1 MARTGGRESEAAEGL
16 RSRTEGVDQAVR
28 EAMLRRLA
36 PGAVTFC
43 IAAVAGYGRR
53 ELFPYSDIDI
63 LILAASEADMAAMK
77 GPLSEF
83 LRELWD
89 GGLRVSQSVRTV
101 EECCRLHEQNIE
113 LHISLLDLRYIGGV
127 EALFKSLAAA
137 LPDFYHKQESRLIRE
152 LAEMARKRHAKFN
165 HTVYHLEPNVK
176 EAPGGIRDIHL
187 LHWLALLAQEKGAI
201 SEALAEIE
209 SAKQFLHAVRF
220 FLHELAKRD
229 SNLLSFEAQDKAAW
243 QAGPENP
250 GNETANSNPAEWM
263 RLYYRNAR
271 RVFQA
276 ALRALEFADL
286 KDPSLMREFRS
297 WRGRLSTGDFTV
309 SHERVFLRN
318 PASTMSSPASL
329 LGLFTFVARHG
340 IVLSWD
346 AQRRLTEDAERL
358 HRMLR
363 GQPIAWTAW
372 HDFFSQPHV
381 AVALRQM
388 QETGLLVPAIP
399 HWQAIEC
406 LVVRDF
412 YHRYT
417 VDEHSIVA
425 IEVIDQLAANKPGSP
440 ARFQGL
446 LQEQQD
452 LTVLRLALLLHDVG
466 KGTLPGNHVLGSLE
480 ASGAVL
486 KWLNVPKRKQD
497 TVRFLIGH
505 HLDLSLVMNGR
516 DLDDPATGR
525 FLSSRIPTQE
535 DLQQLTLLTYADIS
549 AVNPTAMTP
558 WRVEQLW
565 RVYAA
570 GLEQLTRELIANR
583 IQEKEGSVFGA
594 DTSPELTHFLEGF
607 PRRYLRTQTPEQIE
621 HHFELDRKRQREGLA
636 VEIRPDSG
644 AFLLTAVTA
653 NHTGTFASLCGALA
667 SRGMNILKAEAS
679 SNARG
684 DVLTMIRFSDP
695 MRNLE
700 LNPDEIGRLE
710 WTIECVLRGRSQVA
724 DLLKNRRAAPRPSSG
739 AKIQSSVRFN
749 NDASDNCTL
758 VDFTG
763 EDRPGL
769 LYSLTSAMAA
779 SGCNIE
785 LLLVDTEAHKA
796 IDVFYVTKLGE
807 KLDQPAQERL
817 LEELVRATTPA

>member
-1 MARTGGRESEAAEGL
+1 MAESEGREAEAAASL
-16 RSRTEGVDQAVR
+16 LARSASVDQLIGQ
-28 EAMLRRLA
+28 AMQRHLKS
-36 PGAVTFC
+36 GVTVPFS
-43 IAAVAGYGRR
+43 IAAVGGYGRR

-63 LILAASEADMAAMK
+63 MILVENEAAMAALK
-77 GPLSEF
+77 DPLSEF
-83 LRELWD
+83 VRELWD

-101 EECCRLHEQNIE
+101 AECSELHEQNIE
-113 LHISLLDLRYIGGV
+113 LHISLLDLRFLCGEKAIF
-127 EALFKSLAAA
+127 ERLAAA
-137 LPDFYHKQESRLIRE
+137 LPAFFSKHENRLVRE
-152 LAEMARKRHAKFN
+152 LAAMARQRHAKFN

-201 SEALAEIE
+201 GEALAEIE
-209 SAKQFLHAVRF
+209 GARQFLYAVRC
-220 FLHELAKRD
+220 FLHRQAKRD
-229 SNLLSFEAQDKAAW
+229 NNLLSFESQDQAAAAW
-243 QAGPENP
+243 QVA
-250 GNETANSNPAEWM
+250 NPAEWM

-271 RVFQA
+271 GVFHS

-286 KDPSLMREFRS
+286 KDPSLLRQFRN
-297 WRGRLSTGDFTV
+297 WRGRLSTADYTV
-309 SHERVFLRN
+309 AHEHVLLRN
-318 PASTMSSPASL
+318 PATTMSSSPAL
-329 LGLFTFVARHG
+329 LDLFTFVARHG

-346 AQRRLTEDAERL
+346 AQRRLTSEGARL
-358 HRMLR
+358 QNMLR
-363 GQPIAWTAW
+363 EQPIPWADWRN
-372 HDFFSQPHV
+372 FFSQPHV

-388 QETGLLVPAIP
+388 QETGLLAAAVP

-425 IEVIDQLAANKPGSP
+425 VEVIDLLAANKPGSP
-440 ARFQGL
+440 VRFYGL
-446 LQEQQD
+446 LQEQED
-452 LTVLRLALLLHDVG
+452 LAVLRLTLLLHDIG
-466 KGTLPGNHVLGSLE
+466 KGTLPGQHVTGSLQAAE
-480 ASGAVL
+480 AVF
-486 KWLNVPKRKQD
+486 KWLSVPEPKQEMI
-497 TVRFLIGH
+497 RFLIGH

-525 FLSSRIPTQE
+525 FLSARIPTQE
-535 DLQQLTLLTYADIS
+535 HLRQLTLLTYADIS

-570 GLEQLTRELIANR
+570 GLQQLTRELITNR
-583 IQEKEGSVFGA
+583 IQESESAVFGP
-594 DTSPELTHFLEGF
+594 DTSPELTKFLEGF
-607 PRRYLRTQTPEQIE
+607 PTRYLRTQTREQIE
-621 HHFELDRKRQREGLA
+621 HHFELDRKRQQNGIA
-636 VEIRPDSG
+636 VEIGPDSG
-644 AFLLTAVTA
+644 AYLLTVVAADHAGIVTA
-653 NHTGTFASLCGALA
+653 LCGALA

-684 DVLTMIRFSDP
+684 YLLTLMRFSDP

-710 WTIECVLRGRSQVA
+710 WTIECVLRGNLRVA

-739 AKIQSSVRFN
+739 AKILPSVHFN

-758 VDFTG
+758 VDFAG

-769 LYSLTSAMAA
+769 LYSLTSAFAA
-779 SGCNIE
+779 ADCNIE

-796 IDVFYVTKLGE
+796 IDVFYITKSGE
-807 KLDQPAQERL
+807 KLNALAQEEL
-817 LEELVRATTPA
+817 LEELIRVTTPA

>member
-1 MARTGGRESEAAEGL
+1 MAGTAAWEAEAAEGL
-16 RSRTEGVDQAVR
+16 LGRSDSVDQIIAQTALTHFSSGLAV
-28 EAMLRRLA
+28 
-36 PGAVTFC
+36 PFS
-43 IAAVAGYGRR
+43 IAAVGGYGRR

-63 LILAASEADMAAMK
+63 LILVENEAAMAALK
-77 GPLSEF
+77 NPLSEF

-89 GGLRVSQSVRTV
+89 AGLRASQSVRTV
-101 EECCRLHEQNIE
+101 AECCELHEQNIE
-113 LHISLLDLRYIGGV
+113 LHISLLDLRFVCGGKAIF
-127 EALFKSLAAA
+127 ERLSAA
-137 LPDFYHKQESRLIRE
+137 LPDFFRKQESRLIRE
-152 LAEMARKRHAKFN
+152 LAGMARQRHAKFN

-201 SEALAEIE
+201 GEALAEIE
-209 SAKQFLHAVRF
+209 SAKQFLHAVRC
-220 FLHELAKRD
+220 FLHRQAKRD
-229 SNLLSFEAQDKAAW
+229 NNLLNFESQDQAAAAW
-243 QAGPENP
+243 QIA
-250 GNETANSNPAEWM
+250 NPAEWM

-271 RVFQA
+271 RVFQS

-286 KDPSLMREFRS
+286 KDPSLLRQFRS
-297 WRGRLSTGDFTV
+297 WRGRLSTSDYTV
-309 SHERVFLRN
+309 SHERLFLRN
-318 PASTMSSPASL
+318 PASTMSSSTAL
-329 LGLFTFVARHG
+329 LDLFTFVARHG

-346 AQRRLTEDAERL
+346 VQRRLTGEAGRL
-358 HRMLR
+358 HGMLR
-363 GQPIAWTAW
+363 EQPIPWSAWRN
-372 HDFFSQPHV
+372 FFSQPNV

-399 HWQAIEC
+399 HWQAVEC

-425 IEVIDQLAANKPGSP
+425 VEVIDQLAANKPGSP
-440 ARFQGL
+440 ARFYGL
-446 LQEQQD
+446 LQEQED
-452 LTVLRLALLLHDVG
+452 LAVLRLALLLHDIG
-466 KGTLPGNHVLGSLE
+466 KGTLPGNHVTGSLE
-480 ASGAVL
+480 ASEAVF
-486 KWLNVPKRKQD
+486 KWLSVPAPRQEII
-497 TVRFLIGH
+497 RFLIGH

-516 DLDDPATGR
+516 DLDDPATAR

-535 DLQQLTLLTYADIS
+535 HLRQLALLTYADIS

-570 GLEQLTRELIANR
+570 GLQQLTRELIANR
-583 IQEKEGSVFGA
+583 IQENESAVFGPE
-594 DTSPELTHFLEGF
+594 TSPELTQFLEGF
-607 PRRYLRTQTPEQIE
+607 PTRYLRTQTRQQIE
-621 HHFELDRKRQREGLA
+621 HHFQLDRKRQNDGLA
-636 VEIRPDSG
+636 VEIGPDSG
-644 AFLLTAVTA
+644 AYLLTVLTA
-653 NHTGTFASLCGALA
+653 DHAGIFAALCGALA

-684 DVLTMIRFSDP
+684 CLLTLIRFSDP

-710 WTIECVLRGRSQVA
+710 WTVECVLRGSLLVA
-724 DLLKNRRAAPRPSSG
+724 DLLKNRRAAPRPSTGS
-739 AKIQSSVRFN
+739 KILPSVHFN
-749 NDASDNCTL
+749 NDASDSCTL
-758 VDFTG
+758 VDFVG

-769 LYSLTSAMAA
+769 LYSLTSALAQA
-779 SGCNIE
+779 GCNIE

-807 KLDQPAQERL
+807 KLDPPAQEKL
-817 LEELVRATTPA
+817 LEELVRVTTPA